1 MVDNEKIY
9 IMNKLYEF
17 KREIKYVPEISTKNV
32 DRKRYYIT
40 PEGILYPSITTVLSN
55 RKKEG
60 LFEWRQRVGED
71 VANHIARTA
80 GSRGS
85 AVHKMCEDYL
95 MNQHIYNSTDFA
107 KHSQRNFLGYCL
119 FNRLKDQVLKNIDNI
134 YAQETS
140 LWSDKL
146 MVAGRVDCVA
156 KYYGIPTVIDFKT
169 SRSERNDEWN
179 ENYYI
184 QATAYSEMFEER
196 TGISIDQIAILVV
209 TEDGTVQE
217 FVKDKKDYLH
227 LLEESLKIFT
237 QEDNMQ
243 GLNT

>member
-80 GSRGS
+80 ASRGS

-217 FVKDKKDYLH
+217 FVKEKAEYLP
-227 LLEESLKIFT
+227 LLEQT
-237 QEDNMQ
+237 
-243 GLNT
+243 LNDWSNKNEKETT